1 MLYMTSS
8 TYKNVFKSIICKSV
22 LYITQVQLNVH
33 FPKIHQLTLTIIV
46 FFMIDIQPPV
56 AWLQGLDTYQISA
69 YLIGFLY
76 SSCSFVLLN
85 FFICYIFLLVKIA
98 MY

>member
-8 TYKNVFKSIICKSV
+8 TYKNICKSTICKSV

-56 AWLQGLDTYQISA
+56 A
-69 YLIGFLY
+69 
-76 SSCSFVLLN
+76 
-85 FFICYIFLLVKIA
+85 
-98 MY
+98 